1 MNTDVIIALAIPASL
16 VLYVIYSYLT
26 HKDRY

>member
-1 MNTDVIIALAIPASL
+1 MNTDVIIALAIPTSL

-26 HKDRY
+26 HKEK